1 MLTLAI
7 ILYVVGAF
15 LRDWDFIWPISA
27 LGGAGG
33 CLVQIM
39 GFALA
44 LTQLRITGAEQ
55 LTSENFGFFCSH
67 G

>member
-7 ILYVVGAF
+7 ILYVIGAF

-39 GFALA
+39 GLGWFLLLLA
-44 LTQLRITGAEQ
+44 GLGV
-55 LTSENFGFFCSH
+55 F
-67 G
+67 